1 MQLISS
7 GGDKFS
13 LSALC
18 HVVKDSCEKILLS
31 KIILTL
37 KLISLQKLDSNFV
50 TENFNFNLAAPFF
63 GCNLRSLDS
72 SSAILPACGCSHS
85 IAK

>member
-7 GGDKFS
+7 GGDNFS

-18 HVVKDSCEKILLS
+18 HVVKDSCEKILFQ
-31 KIILTL
+31 IILTL

-63 GCNLRSLDS
+63 RCNLRSLDS